1 MNFSSGKREILPAGK
16 SHEYLFSKPIY
27 EWKSEIM
34 KYLTPLFHLTENH
47 NNSINTTNTMISHSM
62 NVGDDTNLRSTRMRM
77 TSQLHDRI
85 HVTSKGERGVKKG
98 LHLNHQESCTCCF
111 PATEEEVLS
120 PWQRNM
126 TWFLPSSSK
135 YDTVIMSFD
144 HKSNEKRA
152 QKFKTVY
159 KTSSWWH
166 TKVKAEKSMKLTSA
180 RNLAK

>member
-1 MNFSSGKREILPAGK
+1 MGREKYFRQVNHTNICFQNP
-16 SHEYLFSKPIY
+16 FM
-27 EWKSEIM
+27 SEIM

-47 NNSINTTNTMISHSM
+47 NNSINSTNTMISHSM

-98 LHLNHQESCTCCF
+98 LHLNHQKSCTCCF

-135 YDTVIMSFD
+135 YGIVIMSFD
-144 HKSNEKRA
+144 PIRVMRRRREEGTEIQDSIQDEQLVTHKS
-152 QKFKTVY
+152 
-159 KTSSWWH
+159 
-166 TKVKAEKSMKLTSA
+166 
-180 RNLAK
+180 